1 MRPSTALICLLIP
14 VCGMAGGVETEYG
27 GHTKLRLVGQ
37 AYPADSVYRALAGST
52 SVDASAALRL
62 KFAASADR
70 WSFDSAYQLLGIR
83 ADTLA
88 LTPLPSDERRLFGL
102 TDVISRSD
110 DGALVQRLDRIWVGY
125 ASEKAVVRF
134 GRQALSWGNGLAYA
148 PMDLVNPFDPASV
161 DTEYKAGD
169 DMLYFQYLQDNG
181 NDIQG
186 AWVLRRNPDS
196 GNVDSEESTAAAKYH
211 GFAGTTEFDLLV
223 AQSYGDTVLGTGISR
238 DVGGAVWSADLVL
251 TRTERDSYLQVVSN
265 LLYSWVWAG
274 RNMSGGIEYY
284 FNGFGQGHGRYDPA
298 SLAANPDLTRRLLR
312 RELFGLGRHYVA
324 GNVLIEINPL
334 WTLTP
339 SLLVNIED
347 PSALLQLIT
356 SYSLG
361 DNLSFLASLDLP
373 VGPGGSEFGGIE
385 TGPDGLYL
393 SRDAGVFVQLAWY
406 F

>member
-1 MRPSTALICLLIP
+1 MRLRTALVFLILP
-14 VCGMAGGVETEYG
+14 VCVMADGLDTEFG

-37 AYPADSVYRALAGST
+37 AYPPDSAYRVLAGPT
-52 SVDASAALRL
+52 GIDASAGLRL
-62 KFAASADR
+62 KFGASAGR

-83 ADTLA
+83 TDSLV
-88 LTPLPSDERRLFGL
+88 LTPLPTDDRRLFGL
-102 TDVISRSD
+102 TDVISSD
-110 DGALVQRLDRIWVGY
+110 DDSALVQRLDRIWFGY
-125 ASEKAVVRF
+125 TSEKAVVRF

-169 DMLYFQYLQDNG
+169 DMLYVQYLQDSG
-181 NDIQG
+181 NDIQA
-186 AWVLRRNPDS
+186 AWVLRRNP
-196 GNVDSEESTAAAKYH
+196 GTGEVDSDESTVAAKYH
-211 GFAGTTEFDLLV
+211 GFSGDTEFDLLV
-223 AQSYGDTVLGTGISR
+223 AQSYGDTVLGAGLSR
-238 DVGGAVWSADLVL
+238 AIGGAIWNADLVL
-251 TRTERDSYLQVVSN
+251 TDTDRDTRVQVVSN
-265 LLYSWVWAG
+265 LLYSWTWAG

-284 FNGFGQGHGRYDPA
+284 FNGFGQRHGRYDPA
-298 SLAANPDLTRRLLR
+298 SLAANPDLVSRLLR
-312 RELFGLGRHYVA
+312 RELFALGRHYVA
-324 GNVLIEINPL
+324 ANVLVEMTPL

-339 SLLVNIED
+339 TLLVNVED

-373 VGPGGSEFGGIE
+373 VGPAGSEFGGIE
-385 TGPDGLYL
+385 AGQDGRFL